1 MACYKP
7 EDGSTSSAAIDIG
20 YYADGSTF
28 ATAPAPASNADGTQ
42 IVTAGWANDHYLK
55 LAGGTVTGNL
65 VVNGTT
71 NLKGAVTVPA
81 PTSSN
86 HAARK
91 ADVDALTTLT
101 DDGVQVIGSPNYN
114 NLTDPGFYHCNATNA
129 QNGPGYAAKMIVL
142 CPKGEELVTQIAF
155 PIYSTDNKLPAFRN
169 RASDGTTW
177 SEWRPILLSESDE
190 AVKAAS
196 LDLTASGM
204 IYYPGNTSASVPN
217 WGFSVNNFKKGDTPD
232 RGISARCYLY
242 DKDSPTMAVG
252 GLAGLLLGVNTNGYT
267 YARLCAFPNISG
279 SSATGNLGV
288 WARPDGTVYT
298 EAPEPEEGDGGTK
311 IATTGWT
318 QKNGGRS
325 WGLGRSAI
333 PMTSTEFSDGDVNK
347 IDKCGFYG
355 LSSAKNALWATSI
368 LLHIQRP
375 WTAGPNA
382 FQFNFGTDGEFAVR
396 TFNDATTWSE
406 WRKVAHQDWVLS
418 HPADPPLDRPISA
431 LSCARRARVGHMSA
445 ERGFVAI
452 LQFSPVSSSFS
463 PAQRAQ
469 ASMWAFQRSMNGRLI
484 SRKSL
489 R

>member
-1 MACYKP
+1 
-7 EDGSTSSAAIDIG
+7 
-20 YYADGSTF
+20 
-28 ATAPAPASNADGTQ
+28 
-42 IVTAGWANDHYLK
+42 
-55 LAGGTVTGNL
+55 
-65 VVNGTT
+65 
-71 NLKGAVTVPA
+71 
-81 PTSSN
+81 
-86 HAARK
+86 
-91 ADVDALTTLT
+91 
-101 DDGVQVIGSPNYN
+101 
-114 NLTDPGFYHCNATNA
+114 
-129 QNGPGYAAKMIVL
+129 
-142 CPKGEELVTQIAF
+142 
-155 PIYSTDNKLPAFRN
+155 
-169 RASDGTTW
+169 
-177 SEWRPILLSESDE
+177 
-190 AVKAAS
+190 
-196 LDLTASGM
+196 
-204 IYYPGNTSASVPN
+204 
-217 WGFSVNNFKKGDTPD
+217 
-232 RGISARCYLY
+232 
-242 DKDSPTMAVG
+242 MAVG

-418 HPADPPLDRPISA
+418 QLSTSCEETHICQLDIGKKFTRAGSRICGSIQVQIYKSINGSA
-431 LSCARRARVGHMSA
+431 TQSDDFGIYVGNNRVAVVTITWRFETTGGAGHGRSI
-445 ERGFVAI
+445 EQTGIGSFE
-452 LQFSPVSSSFS
+452 VSSSI
-463 PAQRAQ
+463 PANSTITLRRESSNVSGEVRSAF
-469 ASMWAFQRSMNGRLI
+469 ASVTVSN
-484 SRKSL
+484 S
-489 R
+489 